1 MKRFI
6 VSAFAFAA
14 LLSACGQ
21 DVATV
26 GKLTVNISGLPTGSA
41 PSVAVTGPS
50 SFTQTLNATTT
61 LENLAPGTYTITP
74 AKVAVA
80 ADNYTAATATTT
92 VSAGQTASSDVTYSK
107 SAPVEQTLVFADFT
121 GGAADKTTQ
130 GGGFTNYSYQ
140 GNGAIATIASGQPV
154 KGTDSLSINY
164 TLTAGT
170 PNQNY
175 GGVALGADANSSGP
189 VDGNGKPTVTP
200 VDLTGYT
207 KLRIKMSRS
216 GGGAL
221 NIKVVGND
229 VAVQNSGCY
238 PSYQVTA
245 GDDGGFAVTKDLIEY
260 TVDLSKFDPRK
271 FCKDDPTKAQKTLAQ
286 TINNVVRVEIE
297 DRFLPGT
304 GSETRTST
312 LGSITFVK

>member
-26 GKLTVNISGLPTGSA
+26 GKLSVNITGLPTGSA

-50 SFTQTLNATTT
+50 SFSQTLTASGT
-61 LENLAPGTYTITP
+61 LENLAPGSYTITP

-80 ADNYTAATATTT
+80 ADNYTAATATAS

-107 SAPVEQTLVFADFT
+107 NAPVEVTLAFADFT
-121 GGAADKTTQ
+121 GGAANESTQ
-130 GGGFTNYSYQ
+130 GGNFVNYSYA
-140 GNGAIATIASGQPV
+140 GTGTATIAGGQPV
-154 KGTDSLSINY
+154 KGTDSLSADY
-164 TLTAGT
+164 TLSSG
-170 PNQNY
+170 NF
-175 GGVALGADANSSGP
+175 GGVALGVNANATSQI
-189 VDGNGKPTVTP
+189 

-207 KLRIKMSRS
+207 KLRIKMARS

-221 NIKVVGND
+221 SVKIVGN
-229 VAVQNSGCY
+229 VKAVQDTGCY
-238 PSYQVTA
+238 PVFQDGNDNGVAVTA
-245 GDDGGFAVTKDLIEY
+245 TLTEY
-260 TVDLSKFDPRK
+260 TLDISKFAFRSFCADPNRK
-271 FCKDDPTKAQKTLAQ
+271 TIAE
-286 TINNVVRVEIE
+286 TINNVIRVEIE

-304 GSETRTST
+304 GSETRKMT